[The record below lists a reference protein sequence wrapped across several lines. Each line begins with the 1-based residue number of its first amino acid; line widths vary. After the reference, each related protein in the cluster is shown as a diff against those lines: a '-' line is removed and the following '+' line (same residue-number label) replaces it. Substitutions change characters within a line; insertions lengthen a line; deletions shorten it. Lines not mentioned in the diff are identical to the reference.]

1 MPSLITEDGFR
12 FFFYSADYKE
22 PMHVHVEYGD
32 GEAKFWLKPIQLA
45 SSYKFRSQELRKA
58 RLLVE
63 KHQKMFEEKWNEY
76 FSQKPRG

>member
-32 GEAKFWLKPIQLA
+32 GEAKFWLNPVHLA
-45 SSYKFRSQELRKA
+45 YSYRLRSQDLRKA

-63 KHQKMFEEKWNEY
+63 KHQKMIEE
-76 FSQKPRG
+76 